1 MRLLVLLAAVLYI
14 AFGVG
19 CVLASWG
26 WSAAWTVVGLL
37 LFAGWK
43 ALRWRSGRS

>member
-1 MRLLVLLAAVLYI
+1 MRLLGLLIGVLYI

-37 LFAGWK
+37 LFAGWR
-43 ALRWRSGRS
+43 LYHRRECRP